1 MKKQNKLNKTNKTPQ
16 QNSPY
21 LTQESFTGVWLELD
35 SSTIS
40 G

>member
-1 MKKQNKLNKTNKTPQ
+1 MKKQNKLTPIT

-21 LTQESFTGVWLELD
+21 LTQESFTGAWLKLD
-35 SSTIS
+35 SSTMS